1 MNEFW
6 FRLKDH
12 RYIHSYHILY
22 FNLLS
27 LDNFFYFVMSNVND
41 TLDLLIL
48 SNIFNSAIPLF
59 RIKSQKFKMRAP
71 NFVTI
76 S

>member
-1 MNEFW
+1 
-6 FRLKDH
+6 
-12 RYIHSYHILY
+12 
-22 FNLLS
+22 
-27 LDNFFYFVMSNVND
+27 MSNVND

-76 S
+76 SLSSQPSEK